1 MGEKP
6 KKPKR
11 TAKPVK
17 TGKARKINK
26 RKILYALIGVFIFAC
41 LAAGGAGFALISSA
55 PALDVNHITN
65 MSQPSLLYDDQG
77 NYMDTVK
84 TGENRIAVKLSD
96 MPSNLKNGL
105 VAIEDERFY
114 KHPGIDIKRII
125 SIVFI
130 DIKNKLTGSSSIQG
144 GSTITQQL
152 IKITTLTSDVTITR
166 KVQEWYLALK
176 LEKVLSKDQILEA
189 YLNTVYLGGSAYGV
203 EAASQQYFNKS
214 VGDLNLIE
222 SAYIAGVPQSPS
234 VYYAYSAT
242 SAKNP
247 SVYLNRTKSVLYR
260 MLANK
265 YITQEQYDQAVSDLD
280 NGKLVFK
287 KKTTTSEVM
296 NYEWFSRPAIEQVK
310 KDLKEKLNYT
320 DEQVAAA
327 INTGGLKIYTTMD
340 KTMQDSTQSIL
351 NSGLSSS
358 KDSSGTLTPQAS
370 AVVMDYHT
378 GEVKV
383 IVGGRGDQP
392 ALSYNR
398 AASDK
403 FLRPAGSSIKP
414 LTVYSA
420 AIDSKQA
427 TAATTI
433 EDSPLDPS
441 IGAIYGSASNPYNP
455 KNDSLT
461 YSGMNTIRTAIMK
474 SINLVAVKLEHS
486 IGLKTGISYGEKY
499 GLTFDDHDK
508 TSIAALA
515 LGQLH
520 HGTNPLQMAA
530 AYGVFGNEGNYTSPI
545 LYTKVVDSSGA
556 VILESKK
563 TTRQVISADSAFVMY
578 DLLKGPVS
586 SGGTAP
592 AANFGGID
600 VRGKTGTTGDKRDLW
615 FCGLTPYYSGA
626 VWIGNDDNSVTQ
638 NISSNT
644 AAGLWGKIM
653 DKVHDGLANKAISQ
667 PSGVTTA
674 SICSVSGKLATDAC
688 ANDPRGSTVVTDYFI
703 QGTIPTELCDAHVSV
718 EINSA
723 TGLLAGPNTPDFLRV
738 TKVFLTS
745 SYTSDPSLLLPTE
758 MDTTT
763 LNTVIQ
769 NFTNSVQ
776 QNTTNTTN
784 SNGNGNGNKTN
795 TTTQ

>member
-6 KKPKR
+6 KKPVKHS
-11 TAKPVK
+11 K
-17 TGKARKINK
+17 TGKSRKINK
-26 RKILYALIGVFIFAC
+26 RKILYALIGIFLFTC
-41 LAAGGAGFALISSA
+41 IAAGGAGMAIISSA
-55 PALDVNHITN
+55 PALDVNRITN

-96 MPSNLKNGL
+96 MPANLKNGL

-114 KHPGIDIKRII
+114 QHPGIDIKRII

-152 IKITTLTSDVTITR
+152 IKITTLTSEVTITR

-176 LEKVLSKDQILEA
+176 LEKLLSKDQILEA

-222 SAYIAGVPQSPS
+222 CAYIAGVPQSPS

-242 SAKNP
+242 STKNP
-247 SVYLNRTKSVLYR
+247 SIYLNRTKAVLSR

-265 YITQEQYDQAVSDLD
+265 YITQEQYDQAISDLD
-280 NGKLVFK
+280 NGKLVFQE
-287 KKTTTSEVM
+287 KTAASEKM
-296 NYEWFSRPAIEQVK
+296 NYEYFSLPAIEQVK

-320 DEQVAAA
+320 DEQVATAL
-327 INTGGLKIYTTMD
+327 NTGGLKIYTTMN

-378 GEVKV
+378 GQVKV

-420 AIDSKQA
+420 ALDSKEA
-427 TAATTI
+427 NAATVI
-433 EDSPLDPS
+433 NDSPLDPA
-441 IGAIYGSASNPYNP
+441 IGAKYSSTSSPYSP
-455 KNDSLT
+455 QNDDHT
-461 YSGMNTIRTAIMK
+461 FSGPTTIREAIMR
-474 SINLVAVKLEHS
+474 SVNLVAVKLEDT

-508 TSIAALA
+508 TSIAAMA

-545 LYTKVVDSSGA
+545 MYTKVVDSSGA
-556 VILESKK
+556 VILESQKATK
-563 TTRQVISADSAFVMY
+563 QVISADSAFVMY

-586 SGGTAP
+586 SGGTGP
-592 AANFGGID
+592 AANFGGMD

-653 DKVHDGLANKAISQ
+653 EKADTGLANKKITQ

-688 ANDPRGSTVVTDYFI
+688 ANDPRGSKVITDYFI

-718 EINSA
+718 EVNKIN
-723 TGLLAGPNTPDFLRV
+723 GLLAGPLTPDYLRETRV
-738 TKVFLTS
+738 YLTS
-745 SYTSDPSLLLPTE
+745 SYTSDPALLLPTE
-758 MDTTT
+758 QDS
-763 LNTVIQ
+763 
-769 NFTNSVQ
+769 TNLDNVQ
-776 QNTTNTTN
+776 QNQQQ
-784 SNGNGNGNKTN
+784 
-795 TTTQ
+795 TTTPQTTTPQTTTPQTTTPQTTQ

>member
-11 TAKPVK
+11 SLKPVK
-17 TGKARKINK
+17 TGKSRKINK
-26 RKILYALIGVFIFAC
+26 RKILYAIIGIFLFSC
-41 LAAGGAGFALISSA
+41 LAAGGAGVAIISQA
-55 PALDVNHITN
+55 PALDVNKITN
-65 MSQPSLLYDDQG
+65 MSQPSTLYDDEG
-77 NYMDTVK
+77 NYMDTVR
-84 TGENRIAVKLSD
+84 TNENRIAVKLSD
-96 MPSNLKNGL
+96 MPQNLKNGL

-125 SIVFI
+125 SIIFI
-130 DIKNKLTGSSSIQG
+130 DIKNKLSGSSNLQG
-144 GSTITQQL
+144 ASTITQQL
-152 IKITTLTSDVTITR
+152 IKLTTLTSDVTITR

-189 YLNTVYLGGSAYGV
+189 YLNTVYFGGSAYGV
-203 EAASQQYFNKS
+203 EAASRQYFNKS

-234 VYYAYSAT
+234 IYYAYSAT
-242 SAKNP
+242 SKKNP
-247 SVYLNRTKSVLYR
+247 SVYLNRTKSVLSR

-265 YITQEQYDQAVSDLD
+265 YITQEQYNQAIKDLD
-280 NGKLVFK
+280 DGKLAFK
-287 KKTTTSEVM
+287 AQASQTENM
-296 NYEWFSRPAIEQVK
+296 NYEWFSLPVIEQVK
-310 KDLKEKLNYT
+310 KDLKEKLNYS
-320 DEQVAAA
+320 DEEVARA
-327 INTGGLKIYTTMD
+327 ISSGGLKIYTTMD
-340 KTMQDSTQSIL
+340 KEMQDSTQQIL
-351 NSGLSSS
+351 NSGLSNG
-358 KDSSGTLTPQAS
+358 KDGNGILTPQAS

-383 IVGGRGDQP
+383 IVGGRGTQP

-398 AASDK
+398 AASEK

-427 TAATTI
+427 TAAKI
-433 EDSPLDPS
+433 IDDSPLDPA
-441 IGAIYGSASNPYNP
+441 IGSKYGSASNPYNP
-455 KNDSLT
+455 SNDDRT
-461 YSGMNTIRTAIMK
+461 FSGLITIREAIMR
-474 SINLVAVKLEHS
+474 SVNLVAVKLEDM

-499 GLTFDDHDK
+499 GITFDSHDK
-508 TSIAALA
+508 TSIAAMA

-530 AYGVFGNEGNYTSPI
+530 AYGVFGNAGVYTAPV

-556 VILESKK
+556 IILETQK
-563 TTRQVISADSAFVMY
+563 TTKEVISADSAFVMY

-586 SGGTAP
+586 SGGTGP

-626 VWIGNDDNSVTQ
+626 VWIGNDDNSVTT

-653 DKVHDGLANKAISQ
+653 AKAHTGLTNKKIDQ
-667 PSGVTTA
+667 PSGVTMA
-674 SICSVSGKLATDAC
+674 EICSVSGKLATDAC
-688 ANDPRGSTVVTDYFI
+688 ANAPGGSTVYTEYFV
-703 QGTIPTELCDAHVSV
+703 QGTIPTELCDAHVQV
-718 EINSA
+718 EVNSL
-723 TGLLAGPNTPDFLRV
+723 TGLLAGPNTPAFLRIA
-738 TKVFLTS
+738 KVFLTS
-745 SYTSDPSLLLPTE
+745 SYTSDPALLLPTQQDATTPT
-758 MDTTT
+758 DTTVNNGQQDPLT
-763 LNTVIQ
+763 Q
-769 NFTNSVQ
+769 SPQPVQ
-776 QNTTNTTN
+776 Q
-784 SNGNGNGNKTN
+784 
-795 TTTQ
+795 